1 MGAAQLEPIPRPEVN
16 WRCIIVFRN
25 VMVHDYLEVTLA
37 RVWEVVELKLP
48 ILRDQIEAML
58 HNLEELP

>member
-1 MGAAQLEPIPRPEVN
+1 MQG
-16 WRCIIVFRN
+16 IIGFRN

-48 ILRDQIEAML
+48 ILRDQIKAML